1 MGFSCHFPLSFKIS
15 LHLDATQAVLSVTEN
30 YSCTELELIALST
43 DSRGFLALKMN
54 LLMLL
59 PFLIQTPLTGF
70 LLHIFWLFFV
80 CWQLII
86 RIHFKMLVLTFRALR
101 GRASQYVSDLLKP
114 RSSSWAL
121 ASLAQRLLLSWR
133 GSGFSD
139 SLYVVQTP
147 LSLSKSSWNI
157 CIQIVF
163 CLSCYMLY
171 FYSLCVILKYFFFFF
186 FLLSANSEISIF
198 SLLQNTLQLLILLQ
212 KIQDFMRG
220 WEEGWSMLLKCWLEH
235 LAIWIHEICCASAI
249 ISYCREELP

>member
-15 LHLDATQAVLSVTEN
+15 LHLDATQAVLSVTQN

-133 GSGFSD
+133 GSRFSD

-147 LSLSKSSWNI
+147 LSLLKSSWNI

-186 FLLSANSEISIF
+186 FYYRP
-198 SLLQNTLQLLILLQ
+198 TLKYLFLVYYKILCSFWFFFKKYRTL
-212 KIQDFMRG
+212 
-220 WEEGWSMLLKCWLEH
+220 WEGEKKGEACF
-235 LAIWIHEICCASAI
+235 
-249 ISYCREELP
+249 